1 MLKGKRTIKRNGTI
15 VMFMVALV
23 AALSVSLIVAFAS
36 SKYTSK
42 TTTSF
47 TGRVKLNDGGTFKSS
62 GQSKAEIDFT
72 VYAATKAKRGT
83 CHVYQV
89 VDRGNEEYITGEI
102 SFTRN
107 YSETKSNASK
117 IIHLSFNQTKG
128 VDYRYVFAI
137 YPVKKAS
144 DGKVIEWPDLDEKD
158 KNGKYKYRV
167 TYPFVIERGLTLTY

>member
-1 MLKGKRTIKRNGTI
+1 MFKGKRIIKRNGTI

-23 AALSVSLIVAFAS
+23 AALSVSLIVVFAAN
-36 SKYTSK
+36 KYTTK

-47 TGRVKLNDGGTFKSS
+47 NGRVKVNKGSTFKSS
-62 GQSKAEIDFT
+62 GKSKAEFDFT
-72 VYAATKAKRGT
+72 VYAATEATRGT
-83 CHVYQV
+83 CYVYQV
-89 VDRGNEEYITGEI
+89 IDRGNEEYITAET

-107 YSETKSNASK
+107 YFKTRSNASK
-117 IIHLSFNQTKG
+117 KIHLSFNQTKG

-158 KNGKYKYRV
+158 KKGKYKYRV
-167 TYPFVIERGLTLTY
+167 TYPFVLERGLTLTY